1 MARIGVTL
9 EDVSDAAARL
19 LLDGKSPTVALVREY
34 LGTGSNTTISRH
46 LKSWRA
52 NNHKRSKN
60 LLSDKMPEKLI
71 PTFESLWNTALSEA
85 ETSFRERQ
93 EEWQKS
99 QQALQS
105 MTDDFE
111 TELNFA
117 LKAND
122 DLKQEVDQLRRLR
135 KQGSAELANLSA
147 EYEELK
153 SDYRQYKLAMTKKI
167 KALKAEIERLK

>member
-19 LLDGKSPTVALVREY
+19 LLDGKSPTVALVRQY

-52 NNHKRSKN
+52 DNRKRSKN
-60 LLSDKMPEKLI
+60 LLTDSMPEKLI

-85 ETSFRERQ
+85 ETSFREKQ
-93 EEWQKS
+93 DEWQKS

-122 DLKQEVDQLRRLR
+122 LLKQEIDGLRH
-135 KQGSAELANLSA
+135 KHSELLA
-147 EYEELK
+147 EYEDLK
-153 SDYRQYKLAMTKKI
+153 YDYRQYKISATKKV
-167 KALKAEIERLK
+167 KALEAKLRSV

>member
-19 LLDGKSPTVALVREY
+19 LLDGRNPTVALVRQY

-46 LKSWRA
+46 LKAWRS

-60 LLSDKMPEKLI
+60 LLSDSMPEKLI
-71 PTFESLWNTALSEA
+71 PTIESLWNTALSEA
-85 ETSFRERQ
+85 EVSFREKQ
-93 EEWQKS
+93 EEWLKS

-111 TELNFA
+111 TELNLA
-117 LKAND
+117 LRANES
-122 DLKQEVDQLRRLR
+122 LKHEVDRLR
-135 KQGSAELANLSA
+135 SENSTIIA

-153 SDYRQYKLAMTKKI
+153 TDFRQYKISATKKI
-167 KALKAEIERLK
+167 KSLQSKL